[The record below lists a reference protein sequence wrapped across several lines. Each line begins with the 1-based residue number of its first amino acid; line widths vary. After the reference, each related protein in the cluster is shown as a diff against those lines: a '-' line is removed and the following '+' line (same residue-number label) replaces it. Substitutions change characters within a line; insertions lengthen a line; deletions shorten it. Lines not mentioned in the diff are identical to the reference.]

1 MNNRRTSLRER
12 KMDDIL
18 LTCLMWVV
26 FLNYIILKIILKDS
40 NFDVKSVE
48 SSQDN
53 LYTRQIIL
61 LTERNLLIH
70 IKKKS

>member
-26 FLNYIILKIILKDS
+26 FLNYILLKIILKDS
-40 NFDVKSVE
+40 NFDVK
-48 SSQDN
+48 
-53 LYTRQIIL
+53 
-61 LTERNLLIH
+61 
-70 IKKKS
+70 